1 MTNHEKSNSDH
12 TQSHHEADTTPEHE
26 RQEDP
31 HPRIWIASLAD
42 YNNGRLHGAWVDAAQ
57 DPEGLEQAAWR
68 ILAGS
73 PEPGAEEWAIHDYD
87 GFGPLRLGEYESFED
102 ISAIAKERQYKRAYK
117 HVQNDFR
124 ELTENKD
131 YPIQATIFDADNP
144 DRGDEWLKDYQA
156 AFPKDKFDRSI
167 IGPVVGVH
175 CGKNTIAIIWCRDI
189 DSYFD
194 QDGQPLPDIE
204 SAEVGEKF

>member
-1 MTNHEKSNSDH
+1 MDVQKTGH
-12 TQSHHEADTTPEHE
+12 
-26 RQEDP
+26 
-31 HPRIWIASLAD
+31 
-42 YNNGRLHGAWVDAAQ
+42 
-57 DPEGLEQAAWR
+57 
-68 ILAGS
+68 
-73 PEPGAEEWAIHDYD
+73 
-87 GFGPLRLGEYESFED
+87 

-131 YPIQATIFDADNP
+131 YPIQATIFDAANP
-144 DRGDEWLKDYQA
+144 DRGDEWIKDYQA

-194 QDGQPLPDIE
+194 QDGQPLPDVE